1 MLKFGLVLHL
11 NHFKGNLTIA
21 KNQISDVRI
30 NFNDICTYYEPLTTA
45 EYDKARAAKDPAT
58 TPAAT
63 KLDLKNKTSFEMTA
77 TTAWTELENF
87 YRIHFNPET

>member
-21 KNQISDVRI
+21 KNQINDVRI

-45 EYDKARAAKDPAT
+45 EYDRARAAKGPTA
-58 TPAAT
+58 PAAT
-63 KLDLKNKTSFEMTA
+63 KLDLKNYTSFEMTA
-77 TTAWTELENF
+77 TTAWTKLENF
-87 YRIHFNPET
+87 YRIHFNQET